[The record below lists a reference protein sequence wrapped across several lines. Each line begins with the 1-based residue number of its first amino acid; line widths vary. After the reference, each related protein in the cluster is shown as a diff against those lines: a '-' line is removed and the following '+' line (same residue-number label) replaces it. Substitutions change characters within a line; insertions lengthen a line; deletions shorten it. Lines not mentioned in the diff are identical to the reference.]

1 MTLTA
6 VRPPRM
12 SEELGELAVRM
23 SAVLLG
29 DDRGGSAVH
38 ILTALAL
45 TAVPNAS
52 GAGVTVVEGRSARQ
66 SLAATSEVVLEAD
79 ALQYHLDQGPCLDAC
94 RRSTPVLVADLQ
106 RDGRWPA
113 WTKAVRALNI
123 TSLMSVPLVS
133 SGGVRGAM
141 KIYCDL
147 PGAFDERTTLRL
159 GELAHTVA
167 LLLERP
173 SPGKAASG

>member
-6 VRPPRM
+6 VRPPRL

-29 DDRGGSAVH
+29 DDTGDSAVK
-38 ILTALAL
+38 ILTSLSL
-45 TAVPNAS
+45 TAVPNAI
-52 GAGVTVVEGRSARQ
+52 GAGVSVVEGRSTRH

-94 RRSTPVLVADLQ
+94 RRGAPVLVANLQ

-133 SGGVRGAM
+133 AGGVRGAM
-141 KIYCDL
+141 KVYCDL
-147 PGAFDERTTLRL
+147 PGAFDERTTLRVS
-159 GELAHTVA
+159 ELAHTIA

-173 SPGKAASG
+173 SPREAASG